1 MLRTK
6 SFLKRKSKFDGIR
19 IAVMRRIKPE
29 YEFDLWMPI
38 VSPSEK
44 LLQQYVINKEI
55 TWEEFKPKFRKEL
68 SKNKYFL
75 KLIGEMAKEKR
86 VTLLCFEE
94 EYNFCHRSII
104 TEMVKEFYPEIK
116 VKHC

>member
-1 MLRTK
+1 MLKTK
-6 SFLKRKSKFDGIR
+6 SFLKRKSFSDGIR

-29 YEFDLWMPI
+29 YKFDIWLPV

-44 LLQQYVINKEI
+44 LLKQYVINKEI
-55 TWEEFKPKFRKEL
+55 TWEDFKPKFRREL
-68 SKNKYFL
+68 SKKRYFL
-75 KLIGEMAKEKR
+75 NLIGEMAKTKN

-94 EYNFCHRSII
+94 DHSYCHRSII
-104 TEMVKEFYPEIK
+104 TEMIQELYPNLK